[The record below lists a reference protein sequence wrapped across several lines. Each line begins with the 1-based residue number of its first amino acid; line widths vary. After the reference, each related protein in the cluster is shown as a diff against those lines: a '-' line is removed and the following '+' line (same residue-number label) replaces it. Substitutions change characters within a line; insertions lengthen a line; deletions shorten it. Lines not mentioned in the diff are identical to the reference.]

1 MKALF
6 LVSQSPRRIELLR
19 RFGYVFQVISTEFR
33 EDKSGEGTPDLALE
47 NARGK
52 LREAEDR
59 GEGVYLASD
68 TIVYLDGLILGKPG
82 DREEA
87 RDFLRRLSG
96 KVHHVYTGIA
106 VREIP
111 SGRVREELVDTAVKF
126 RDLEEDEI
134 EMMLS
139 FDDPLDKAG
148 AYAIQGI
155 AGLFIESIS
164 GSYYNVVGLP
174 MERVYPALKDFGIT
188 PVLLSRNRP
197 R

>member
-6 LVSQSPRRIELLR
+6 LVSRSPRRIELLR
-19 RFGYVFQVISTEFR
+19 RFGYVFRVIPTEFR
-33 EDKSGEGTPDLALE
+33 EDRSGEGAPDLALE

-52 LREAEDR
+52 LRGAEDL
-59 GEGVYLASD
+59 GKGVYLASD
-68 TIVYLDGLILGKPG
+68 TIVYLDGLILGKPC

-106 VREIP
+106 IREFP
-111 SGRVREELVDTAVKF
+111 SGRVHEELVDTAVKF
-126 RDLEEDEI
+126 RGLEEDEI

-174 MERVYPALKDFGIT
+174 MERIYLALKFFGVT